1 MKIAVIGSGGWGT
14 ALAIVLHNNGH
25 QVTLWSHTQQE
36 SERLDHARENPFLK
50 GVVLPDVIACTSDP
64 ACVRGMGMVVM
75 ATPSFAVR
83 QTAMRIAPY
92 LKPETVVVSVTKG
105 IEADTGKRMSEIVSE
120 ITGKTVAV
128 LSGPSH
134 AEEVARG
141 VPTGCVAACAD
152 KRLADLVQD
161 TFMSRRFRVYGS
173 PDVIGVELAAA
184 LKNVIALCAG
194 ICDGLEYGDN
204 TKALLMTRGLT
215 ETARLGVALGSRP
228 ATFAGLAGVG
238 DRIVTCTSRFS
249 RNRRAG
255 CLFGQGRTAQV
266 GL

>member
-64 ACVRGMGMVVM
+64 ACVRGMEMVVM

-92 LKPETVVVSVTKG
+92 LEPETVVVSVTKG

-161 TFMSRRFRVYGS
+161 TF
-173 PDVIGVELAAA
+173 
-184 LKNVIALCAG
+184 
-194 ICDGLEYGDN
+194 
-204 TKALLMTRGLT
+204 
-215 ETARLGVALGSRP
+215 
-228 ATFAGLAGVG
+228 
-238 DRIVTCTSRFS
+238 
-249 RNRRAG
+249 
-255 CLFGQGRTAQV
+255 
-266 GL
+266 

>member
-92 LKPETVVVSVTKG
+92 LEPETVVV
-105 IEADTGKRMSEIVSE
+105 
-120 ITGKTVAV
+120 
-128 LSGPSH
+128 LSLIH
-134 AEEVARG
+134 
-141 VPTGCVAACAD
+141 
-152 KRLADLVQD
+152 
-161 TFMSRRFRVYGS
+161 
-173 PDVIGVELAAA
+173 I
-184 LKNVIALCAG
+184 
-194 ICDGLEYGDN
+194 
-204 TKALLMTRGLT
+204 
-215 ETARLGVALGSRP
+215 
-228 ATFAGLAGVG
+228 
-238 DRIVTCTSRFS
+238 
-249 RNRRAG
+249 
-255 CLFGQGRTAQV
+255 
-266 GL
+266 